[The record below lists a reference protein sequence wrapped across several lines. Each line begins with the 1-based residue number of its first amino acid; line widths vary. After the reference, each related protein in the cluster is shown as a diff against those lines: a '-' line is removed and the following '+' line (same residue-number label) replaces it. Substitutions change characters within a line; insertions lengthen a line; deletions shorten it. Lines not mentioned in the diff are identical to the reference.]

1 MKRVLCPKCENYL
14 FLMKLNTA
22 KANRLYSNANIA
34 ANNSASAWERV
45 K

>member
-14 FLMKLNTA
+14 FLMKPSIV
-22 KANRLYSNANIA
+22 KANHWYLNVNIV
-34 ANNSASAWERV
+34 ANNSASGLERA